1 VLPRSAGAFIRE
13 DRVSSAL
20 SRELVRAIEIGFFL
34 VAAAGEDVSFHRDD
48 FVLGFGGL
56 GAFGECVRLSSNQ
69 RLAPLPSLGLGDREF
84 VRIEQSPRLTVDRLG
99 AFRLFL
105 ANGVNFGKF
114 DRGRIVDLGLFVG
127 LGGDLGFDLVDPFRL
142 RLRLR
147 LGLRF
152 VDFFRFGLGWFGDHD
167 RVGRRDAI
175 RIRLLIHR
183 DDQSERSGDRCERE
197 HDGRELERDPRAT
210 RAIDFR
216 SGIGLFPHTKASVE
230 GRSAIQAKK

>member
-1 VLPRSAGAFIRE
+1 MPRSACAFIRE
-13 DRVSSAL
+13 DRVCSAL
-20 SRELVRAIEIGFFL
+20 NRELVRAIEIGFFL

-84 VRIEQSPRLTVDRLG
+84 VRIEQSPSLAVDRLG

-105 ANGVNFGKF
+105 ANDLDFGKF

-127 LGGDLGFDLVDPFRL
+127 LGGDLGLDLVDPFRL
-142 RLRLR
+142 RLGI
-147 LGLRF
+147 GLRF
-152 VDFFRFGLGWFGDHD
+152 VDLLRFRLGRFGDHD
-167 RVGRRDAI
+167 RFGRRDAI

-183 DDQSERSGDRCERE
+183 DDQRERSGDRCERE

-230 GRSAIQAKK
+230 GRSAIPAKT